1 MYKPPA
7 AVASLLAKLVTGV
20 TALTLALGPI
30 LPADARPAPRWPEP
44 AWFAQF
50 GSQPPTPTSPFTN
63 DSSTPSYPTAE
74 QSSPT
79 ASQPSTGGNANMPRW
94 PEPAWFAQFGSQPPQ
109 LPPAGAQPTPAPN
122 PAPAPA
128 PVPNPAPAPGPS
140 PAPSPAPA
148 PTPAPPDPS
157 APASSVPFD
166 HSLTREEAR
175 LFSLINQ
182 ERKKLGIPELQID
195 YQLVKL
201 ARQKSQDMVD
211 NHYFGHQ
218 SPTYGSAAD
227 MVKAAGIEYRIVGEN
242 IGQAYTVDAV
252 HLMMMDSGPHRSTL
266 LNRKFQWVGVGVV
279 RVGSGVMVT
288 ELFVG
293 R

>member
-1 MYKPPA
+1 MA
-7 AVASLLAKLVTGV
+7 
-20 TALTLALGPI
+20 
-30 LPADARPAPRWPEP
+30 RWPQP

-50 GSQPPTPTSPFTN
+50 
-63 DSSTPSYPTAE
+63 
-74 QSSPT
+74 
-79 ASQPSTGGNANMPRW
+79 R
-94 PEPAWFAQFGSQPPQ
+94 SQPPQ
-109 LPPAGAQPTPAPN
+109 QPPAGGQPA
-122 PAPAPA
+122 
-128 PVPNPAPAPGPS
+128 
-140 PAPSPAPA
+140 PAPSPAPV
-148 PTPAPPDPS
+148 PAPS
-157 APASSVPFD
+157 LAPAPADSSSPASPTLGD
-166 HSLTREEAR
+166 YSLTSQEAR

-182 ERKKLGIPELQID
+182 ERRKQGIPELQID
-195 YQLVKL
+195 YQLVQL

-227 MVKAAGIEYRIVGEN
+227 MVKAAGIKYRIVGEN

-288 ELFVG
+288 EMFVG
-293 R
+293 K